1 MNFDVTDTETRV
13 IGDIAKR
20 ACQCFP
26 ELDHLTAMM
35 DLTVVHA
42 NGCPLKLNELL
53 DAPEFDFRHDIAGI
67 YNHLDR
73 KTGHLKDCFLPR
85 YSA

>member
-1 MNFDVTDTETRV
+1 MNFNITDHDTRI

-20 ACQCFP
+20 ACKIYP
-26 ELDHLTAMM
+26 ELDHITTMM
-35 DLTVVHA
+35 DLTLLHA
-42 NGCPLKLNELL
+42 NGSPLRL
-53 DAPEFDFRHDIAGI
+53 DDMLEAGDFDFCHDIAGI

-73 KTGHLKDCFLPR
+73 RTGKLGGCFSPR